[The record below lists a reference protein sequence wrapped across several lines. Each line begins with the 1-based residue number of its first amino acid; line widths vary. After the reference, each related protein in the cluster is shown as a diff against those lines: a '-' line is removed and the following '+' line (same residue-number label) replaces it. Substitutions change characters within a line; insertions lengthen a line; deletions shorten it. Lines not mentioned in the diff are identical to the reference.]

1 MVRDAF
7 ILIGFPEI
15 GKIRSPELEDW
26 VFEFKTI
33 SDYDYGVIEVK
44 GSDKRTA
51 LSNLTQYNKWLMTTN
66 WKN

>member
-51 LSNLTQYNKWLMTTN
+51 LSDLVQ
-66 WKN
+66 